1 MLRAVTV
8 TTVKR
13 FEVLDSWRGIC
24 AMMVVLYH
32 IPEFFFFSDL
42 AVIRS
47 GWLFVDF
54 FFVLSGF
61 VTTHAYGTEL
71 ANLGGALQFIRKRF
85 FRIYPLHFCTFA
97 AFLVWI
103 LLFDTARMIGSTR
116 FPEVFHASSL
126 FADLSFE

>member
-1 MLRAVTV
+1 MRAVTA
-8 TTVKR
+8 TTAVKR

-32 IPEFFFFSDL
+32 VPEFFFFSDL

-61 VTTHAYGTEL
+61 VITYAYGSEL
-71 ANLGGALQFIRKRF
+71 ANFRDAGQFIMKRF
-85 FRIYPLHFCTFA
+85 FRLYPLHFCTFA
-97 AFLVWI
+97 AFLGWM
-103 LLFDTARMIGSTR
+103 LLFDTVRMIGSMR
-116 FPEVFHASSL
+116 F
-126 FADLSFE
+126 

>member
-1 MLRAVTV
+1 MRAVTAT

-24 AMMVVLYH
+24 AIMVVLYH
-32 IPEFFFFSDL
+32 VPGFFLFSDL

-61 VTTHAYGTEL
+61 VITHAYGPKI
-71 ANLGGALQFIRKRF
+71 ANLDDAFHFISRRF

-97 AFLVWI
+97 AFLAWI
-103 LLFDTARMIGSTR
+103 LLFDTARII
-116 FPEVFHASSL
+116 
-126 FADLSFE
+126 